1 MLEVYSRE
9 GIKKSDLPF
18 FEQVAD
24 QLAVCLENVR
34 LYNELL
40 QSKRELEITFSAVTD
55 LLVFI
60 DRNCAV
66 QRVNKAAMDFF
77 VMGEDE
83 ILGQKCYRLF
93 YGRESKCNPCLA
105 DRVMRTQKHH
115 TAIKNPLQPRA
126 RYICLPGYIERRSP
140 TGDLLSKD
148 VTSLSIRLNLY
159 P

>member
-1 MLEVYSRE
+1 MPR
-9 GIKKSDLPF
+9 
-18 FEQVAD
+18 
-24 QLAVCLENVR
+24 NVR

-105 DRVMRTQKHH
+105 DQVMRTQK
-115 TAIKNPLQPRA
+115 TSYLQSRT
-126 RYICLPGYIERRSP
+126 RYNRVLDIFAYPAYIDHKEP
-140 TGDLLSKD
+140 YG
-148 VTSLSIRLNLY
+148 
-159 P
+159 